1 MNKINKM
8 RRTMSENNKSN
19 NNAQK
24 YSKHKSG
31 QYQVRNRSVR
41 VYKTKRP
48 VAKIGRPP
56 RKPKQ

>member
-1 MNKINKM
+1 M

-48 VAKIGRPP
+48 IAKIGRPP